1 MASQDKWGNKFDN
14 MLARLT
20 DKANALNASSKL
32 INDIKKNIQDIPKS
46 KLENSDSMKFTSKA
60 FNCFQNEADLLM
72 SMSTPLAVGLSNG
85 IDIISPFSGE
95 SYLKIPS
102 RFTIQC
108 LAISPD
114 GRALASSSA
123 EGTKIW
129 DLTTGL
135 CISELKLTDPEFIQ
149 KQKKHFHAT
158 SLSFSEDGSEI
169 IVAFHRKFG
178 RGKVHIFETKTWT
191 CIRILESEKLLTP
204 VQLIALSP
212 GGNRIATVHNYG
224 QKQYVAD
231 RVILWDYSTGK
242 PLLTWDNLTHLLNG
256 KPPFPVICFS
266 PDGNMLAMY
275 NNSMIHLLDAKTGE
289 SIRSIPDSS
298 PSSDKV
304 ISMFFSIDGQAIAL
318 VGNGVQLLDIMTG
331 EILERFE
338 GENPNNAPYRCLAFS
353 PDNHTLAFTHAL
365 PYQVIIFNYRKG
377 IQLATVQYGGEVSPI
392 IPTCIAYSPVLRFI
406 DTRLDYLFEDL
417 KRMLADEDFQISTEN
432 GMEFILSWL

>member
-102 RFTIQC
+102 RFSIQC

-114 GRALASSSA
+114 GRALASSSV

-149 KQKKHFHAT
+149 KQIKHFPAT

-169 IVAFHRKFG
+169 IVAFWKYG
-178 RGKVHIFETKTWT
+178 RGKVHIFETKTWM
-191 CIRILESEKLLTP
+191 CIRILESEKWQPSAT
-204 VQLIALSP
+204 LIALSP
-212 GGNRIATVHNYG
+212 VGNRIATVHNNS

-231 RVILWDYSTGK
+231 RVILWDYPTGK

-275 NNSMIHLLDAKTGE
+275 NNSMIHLLDAKTGK

-304 ISMFFSIDGQAIAL
+304 TSMYFSIDGQVICL

-331 EILERFE
+331 EILETFDGANQNYLAAGRI
-338 GENPNNAPYRCLAFS
+338 AFS
-353 PDNHTLAFTHAL
+353 PDNYTLAIVDNTVKL
-365 PYQVIIFNYRKG
+365 FNYRKG
-377 IQLATVQYGGEVSPI
+377 NQLATVQYGINGSEGTPL
-392 IPTCIAYSPVLRFI
+392 CIAYSPVLRFI

-417 KRMLADEDFQISTEN
+417 KRMLVDEDFQISTEN